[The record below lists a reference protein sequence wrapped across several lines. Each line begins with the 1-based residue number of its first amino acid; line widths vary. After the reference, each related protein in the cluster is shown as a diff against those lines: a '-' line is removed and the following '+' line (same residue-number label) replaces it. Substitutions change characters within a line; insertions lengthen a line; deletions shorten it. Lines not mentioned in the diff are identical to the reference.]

1 MFSKLCSNMTYLCL
15 HTYKYYE
22 TSQKDEVSGEVHE
35 MLRPF
40 CEWDCSPAEFMS
52 HCGVNSCDAGLLVSS
67 QPELLFRRA
76 ESYVSGQ

>member
-1 MFSKLCSNMTYLCL
+1 M
-15 HTYKYYE
+15 
-22 TSQKDEVSGEVHE
+22 SGEVHE